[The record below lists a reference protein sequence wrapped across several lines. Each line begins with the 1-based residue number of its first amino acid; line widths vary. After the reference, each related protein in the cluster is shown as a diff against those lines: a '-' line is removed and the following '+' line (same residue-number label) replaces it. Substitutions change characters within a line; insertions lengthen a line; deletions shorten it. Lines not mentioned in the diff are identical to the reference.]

1 MITTFFKCLIYSN
14 ELDDANNIAFRMSNN
29 VCLKYLK
36 NLNNDNNKTFCLV
49 FHLPVNISKMTDYI

>member
-14 ELDDANNIAFRMSNN
+14 ELDDDNNIAFRMSNN